1 MPEMLI
7 DYQFATQ
14 MEQEENP
21 YFNLTGVP
29 ANPEEPANPY
39 LAPHFATLSQLDRS
53 QSHEM
58 LLE

>member
-1 MPEMLI
+1 MLI
-7 DYQFATQ
+7 DYQFASK
-14 MEQEENP
+14 EDNP

>member
-1 MPEMLI
+1 MLI

-29 ANPEEPANPY
+29 ADPY
-39 LAPHFATLSQLDRS
+39 IAPHFATLSQLDRS

>member
-7 DYQFATQ
+7 DYQFASK
-14 MEQEENP
+14 EENP

-39 LAPHFATLSQLDRS
+39 LAPHFATLS
-53 QSHEM
+53 
-58 LLE
+58 